1 MTGSL
6 QVRTSEKSTLDQFK
20 EITKDRAKRSSIVRL
35 MINNDGSNASE
46 TGKILDQLK
55 GFDNLREV
63 ILSGPIGRNTLPELP
78 EGLRVLSLKDVSDL
92 EFITNLPSSLQRLA
106 VVDSPNLTSL
116 CDNFPDKF
124 QDLTEL
130 VLSGCKTLPD
140 EQLLNILGGKR
151 SENLRDVDLSDCQQ
165 LTRLPNPFPSKVE
178 RLVLSR
184 CTGLMQL
191 PNKFGGAL
199 YRLDVD
205 GCTSLDKLP
214 TEWSPRIR
222 HVNLSGCRRLNDI
235 GTLESRIV
243 DPKFQTLFLHGSGIR
258 TPPAWAHGP
267 NSETNV
273 AIDTRDYFDDKKL
286 SGAAEISR
294 CKILLLGNGGAGK
307 TELSHRIRKKPR
319 ARSDYSNTRVSTHG
333 VQLHSLP
340 SFEPRQG
347 DKYHLQIWDFGGQD
361 IYHNTHRVFATTG
374 SVFLIVWD
382 PNQDNQ
388 RLSKAYGDESE
399 SLNYPLRYWLDYVFG
414 LYPGFCPEVAIIC
427 NDRSNKYPMADSDPL
442 GNPELMKRLL
452 LQVGTDYSARIKSNS
467 ESKIGFFVS
476 NLACDGNSL
485 PPDQQDRCKDS
496 VKGQWKQIDD
506 WIKNSVIRIKDTQ
519 GSSVPAY
526 QELAYQM
533 VVGVQEG
540 DTTYDPPK
548 TSKLVPEFAEDLKK
562 HIHERLKDREE
573 ELRSHWKNGDF
584 LTEQRAVR
592 TLRFLTNI
600 GCLYWDPKHTGSR
613 AILDQTWAFEQ
624 VYKLLERESDSA
636 IRTALCARS
645 GRFDEPFLKEHFW
658 EASGIDDPEDQQ
670 LILSFMV
677 SIGVCLPLK
686 KRWQYTIG
694 EGQEYLSP
702 EHLPRDD
709 SQVSKLVNEN
719 FGEMTVSPTSIVD
732 QESLHDGHWNAIM
745 RAVAEAYGTDAQFY
759 RDAILIQGVY
769 QRDRHVGESSHTK
782 ASQDDIPWKILMT
795 YTPVEYSHTE
805 SPQIKDEIKA
815 GRIDEMHSASMTE
828 EHLGEFYSLV
838 QSLCPGGSGNVKQA
852 LEKLEREYASSG
864 PEPTV
869 FLSYG
874 WDPEEGQTFYT
885 AGVNFVESM
894 LLEGL
899 SRENVI
905 RDKISRND
913 KEGITDFMQRAVRE
927 SNVGIVFLS
936 DKYLTSWYCMWE
948 LDALFTEVEGKR
960 EDIWDRIQCIV
971 HPSGNMDWLATLEKF
986 KSVWEQ
992 RYIELNRK
1000 RILSKRIVEENLADE
1015 NLRDLVNELKA
1026 ASKNA
1031 EKVKEEVP
1039 TIITRLSNWESLPA
1053 AALRCIDIIRSRFLD
1068 LPGKGI
1074 KLKLNGQAEPY
1085 QVDEESGK
1093 ELRPWISRR
1102 FRESGY
1108 SIKISE

>member
-6 QVRTSEKSTLDQFK
+6 QVRTSEKSSLDHFK
-20 EITKDRAKRSSIVRL
+20 VITNDRSKRSAVVRL
-35 MINNDGSNASE
+35 MINNDGSNPSE

-55 GFDNLREV
+55 GFENLREV
-63 ILSGPIGRNTLPELP
+63 ILTGPIGRNTLPELP
-78 EGLRVLSLKDVSDL
+78 KGLRVLSLKAVSDL
-92 EFITNLPSSLQRLA
+92 ELITNLPTSLQRLA
-106 VVDSPNLTSL
+106 VVESTNLTSL
-116 CDNFPDKF
+116 CNDFPASF

-130 VLSGCKTLPD
+130 VLSGCKTLPE
-140 EQLLNILGGKR
+140 EQLLNILDGKR

-165 LTRLPNPFPSKVE
+165 LKRLPNPFPSKVE
-178 RLVLSR
+178 RLVLRR

-191 PNKFGGAL
+191 PNNLSDSL

-205 GCTSLDKLP
+205 GCTSLGNLP
-214 TEWSPRIR
+214 TDWSQEIR

-235 GTLESRIV
+235 GTLEGRIV

-273 AIDTRDYFDDKKL
+273 AIDTRDYFEDKKL

-307 TELSHRIRKKPR
+307 TELSYRIRNVPR
-319 ARSDYSNTRVSTHG
+319 PKSDYSDTRVSTHG
-333 VQLHSLP
+333 VKLHSLP
-340 SFEPRQG
+340 EFTARYNDS
-347 DKYHLQIWDFGGQD
+347 YHLHIWDFGGQD

-374 SVFLIVWD
+374 SVFLILWD
-382 PNQDNQ
+382 PDQDSQ
-388 RLSKAYGDESE
+388 RVSIAYGDESE

-427 NDRSNKYPMADSDPL
+427 NDRKNRYPMDNSDPFEKK
-442 GNPELMKRLL
+442 ELMQQLL
-452 LQVGTDYSARIKSNS
+452 LQVGAHYFDRIKSNS

-485 PPDQQDRCKDS
+485 PPDQQPRCKDS
-496 VKGQWKQIDD
+496 VKGQWQQIDQ
-506 WIKNSVIRIKDTQ
+506 WIRNSVIRIKDTQ

-540 DTTYDPPK
+540 STTYDPPK
-548 TSKLVPEFAEDLKK
+548 TSKSVPEFAEDVKR
-562 HIHERLKDREE
+562 HINGKLNQCKS
-573 ELRSHWKNGDF
+573 ELRSNWNNGEF
-584 LTEQRAVR
+584 LTEHLAIR

-624 VYKLLERESDSA
+624 VYKLLEREIDSP
-636 IRTALCARS
+636 IRKALCANN
-645 GRFDEPFLKEHFW
+645 GRFDEPFLKKHFW
-658 EASGIDDPEDQQ
+658 EASGIHDPEDQQ

-709 SQVSKLVNEN
+709 SQVSSLVNEN
-719 FGEMTVSPTSIVD
+719 FHAINFSSTSIVD

-759 RDAILIQGVY
+759 RNAIFIEGVY
-769 QRDRHVGESSHTK
+769 RNDRHLGESKQTK
-782 ASQDDIPWKILMT
+782 ANQDDIPWKILMT
-795 YTPVEYSHTE
+795 YTPVEYSHIE
-805 SPQIKDEIKA
+805 SSQVKDEIKA

-828 EHLGEFYSLV
+828 EHLGEFYNLV
-838 QSLCPGGSGNVKQA
+838 KSLCPGGSGNEKEA
-852 LEKLEREYASSG
+852 REKLEREYGSLG

-874 WDPEEGQTFYT
+874 WDPTEGQTFYT
-885 AGVNFVESM
+885 SGVNFVESM

-899 SRENVI
+899 SREQVN
-905 RDKISRND
+905 RDKKSRNAN
-913 KEGITDFMQRAVRE
+913 EAITDFMQRAVRE
-927 SNVGIVFLS
+927 SNVGVVFLS
-936 DKYLTSWYCMWE
+936 DKYLKSWYCMWE
-948 LDALFTEVEGKR
+948 LDALFKEVETKR
-960 EDIWDRIQCIV
+960 EDIWDRIQCII
-971 HPSGNMDWLATLEKF
+971 HPSGNMDWLASLEEF
-986 KSVWEQ
+986 KDVWEQ
-992 RYIELNRK
+992 RYNDLNREK
-1000 RILSKRIVEENLADE
+1000 ILSKRIAEEDLDDE
-1015 NLRDLVNELKA
+1015 DLRDLVSEFKA

-1031 EKVKEEVP
+1031 KEVKEKVP
-1039 TIITRLSNWESLPA
+1039 TIITHLSKWESLPA
-1053 AALRCIDIIRSRFLD
+1053 DALRCIDIITSRFLD
-1068 LPGKGI
+1068 PPDK
-1074 KLKLNGQAEPY
+1074 KFDLKLNGQAEPY
-1085 QVDEESGK
+1085 QVDEQSGK
-1093 ELRPWISRR
+1093 ELRPWILRR

-1108 SIKISE
+1108 GINISE